1 MRLLAIAGLALAGWW
16 AIQLAMVLRQP
27 GPSGRFPFGVTRTT
41 YLAVCVVGIVVG
53 LALSAIGWVGTS
65 S

>member
-1 MRLLAIAGLALAGWW
+1 MRILAIAGLALAGWW

-27 GPSGRFPFGVTRTT
+27 GQGRYPLGVTRRT
-41 YLAVCVVGIVVG
+41 YLGVCVAGILIG
-53 LALSAIGWVGTS
+53 LALSAIGWIATS